1 MSTIE
6 PTSNQDYKYT
16 GGTGRTEI
24 GERRRVRRRKRRE
37 NRSREKKENRGVGH
51 DAP

>member
-6 PTSNQDYKYT
+6 PTINQDYKYKD
-16 GGTGRTEI
+16 GTGRTEK